1 MRIYQ
6 SLLILFLSI
15 HTFAQEKLEI
25 TSMKWGADFNI
36 HITFSNDSTTIHD
49 VKALYHTSQNPGMNS
64 ELTYYPVMLDPDFI
78 KNLKDKKIDSISQ
91 IKKNDTNQTGGYTK
105 TLWSALHPELGG
117 GYIHFVNCLIYAFE
131 SGNLN
136 LKSPLM
142 TRPISQW
149 KPNPVT
155 ESYLR
160 TKKWDYYVPENQKL
174 AHKEFNIQQKNDELG
189 NILLLPESFIT
200 LFKTTD
206 DKDFQTLIQ
215 KKDLNKVAIIDMI
228 KLMLGAKY
236 LGKEQI
242 DYVQNAVIKSVMHYN
257 INNLPSVVIFDNY
270 DAAVAMTLDNE
281 GYKIEKVVI
290 NNEETLSAEELN
302 SRLEKMEAVV
312 HEINEVNKKVFENKL
327 KSYYNPN

>member
-1 MRIYQ
+1 MRNY
-6 SLLILFLSI
+6 LSI
-15 HTFAQEKLEI
+15 FILICSLQTFAQEKLEI
-25 TSMKWGADFNI
+25 TTMEWGADFNI

-49 VKALYHTSQNPGMNS
+49 IKALYHTGQSSSATN
-64 ELTYYPVMLDPDFI
+64 ELTYYPVTLDPEFI
-78 KNLKDKKIDSISQ
+78 QNLKDKKIDSISRN
-91 IKKNDTNQTGGYTK
+91 KKNDLNQNEGQIK

-117 GYIHFVNCLIYAFE
+117 GYIHFVNCLIYALE
-131 SGNLN
+131 SDKLN
-136 LKSPLM
+136 LKAPLM

-160 TKKWDYYVPENQKL
+160 TKKWAYYVPDNQKL
-174 AHKEFNIQQKNDELG
+174 ARKEFNIQQKNNELG
-189 NILLLPESFIT
+189 NILLLPENFIT
-200 LFKTTD
+200 LFITTD
-206 DKDFQTLIQ
+206 DKEYQNLIQ

-228 KLMLGAKY
+228 KLMLGTKY

-242 DYVQNAVIKSVMHYN
+242 DYVQNAVIKSVMYYN

-270 DAAVAMTLDNE
+270 NAAVAMTLDNE

-290 NNEETLSAEELN
+290 NNEETLSSEELN

-312 HEINEVNKKVFENKL
+312 NEINEVNKKVFENKL
-327 KSYYNPN
+327 KSYYK